1 MSPSETSSL
10 PGYLEHP
17 AEAFKYYQSMG
28 LDKVICEE
36 KHMGSRAIAVLC
48 KDQGAALMHFGLKND
63 GIGKVYTRTG
73 RNFFNETDLEKAFL
87 NQLQN
92 ELSETNFWSKFK
104 TSWICMDCE
113 LMPWSVK
120 AQQLLQEQYA
130 SVGSAGQAALNDVV
144 TQLRLAAKREI
155 DGVQE
160 LVSEFQDK

>member
-1 MSPSETSSL
+1 
-10 PGYLEHP
+10 
-17 AEAFKYYQSMG
+17 
-28 LDKVICEE
+28 
-36 KHMGSRAIAVLC
+36 
-48 KDQGAALMHFGLKND
+48 
-63 GIGKVYTRTG
+63 
-73 RNFFNETDLEKAFL
+73 
-87 NQLQN
+87 
-92 ELSETNFWSKFK
+92 
-104 TSWICMDCE
+104 MDCE